1 MPELNI
7 LDTMLELR
15 KLENSLH
22 LNKSLIIVALIANAV
37 VEELDNYVKMGF

>member
-15 KLENSLH
+15 KLEN
-22 LNKSLIIVALIANAV
+22 SLIIVALIANAV